1 MRQIVSLCLGVL
13 FISVALSGCGFI
25 TSRLPRIKLEPPPAQ
40 EQTKA
45 AEQPT
50 EDAKAPPESVAA
62 GARAVEED
70 EPTESGTSRP
80 TPEPAPTGGPT
91 TGTDES
97 PAPVPST
104 EAPKPPAPAPKP
116 TPTASRYVPLGS
128 RRTLTTSDLTGRSA
142 WQLDVLRNEIY
153 AVHGRPFAR
162 ADLRRYFRSQWWY
175 HEDSRFSE
183 ARLSSL
189 EKRNAD
195 FIAQYQRGRGR
206 TTSSSSSGRRTS
218 GTSGGYVLP
227 FSSSRQVTSSDLRG
241 LSSWQLDIARNEI
254 YARHGRPFKRADLR
268 NYFRG
273 KSWYR
278 EDPSF
283 TEGRLSS
290 LEKRNA
296 EFIRQHQH

>member
-1 MRQIVSLCLGVL
+1 MRHIVLLCLGVL

-25 TSRLPRIKLEPPPAQ
+25 TSRLPRIRIEPPPAQ
-40 EQTKA
+40 EQKKSS
-45 AEQPT
+45 EQVS
-50 EDAKAPPESVAA
+50 EDAKVPPDSVAD
-62 GARAVEED
+62 D
-70 EPTESGTSRP
+70 ELTESGTSRP
-80 TPEPAPTGGPT
+80 TPEPVPTEGPT
-91 TGTDES
+91 TSTDDS
-97 PAPVPST
+97 PAPAPST
-104 EAPKPPAPAPKP
+104 GAPKPPAPAPKP
-116 TPTASRYVPLGS
+116 PPTASRYVPLGS
-128 RRTLTTSDLTGRSA
+128 KRTLTTSDLAGRSA

-153 AVHGRPFAR
+153 AVHGRPFTR
-162 ADLRRYFRSQWWY
+162 ADLRRHFRSQWWY

-195 FIAQYQRGRGR
+195 FIAKYQKGRGQ

-218 GTSGGYVLP
+218 GSSGGYVLS

-268 NYFRG
+268 NYFRS

-278 EDPSF
+278 EDPRF